1 LELWKAGV
9 GHLSDSELQPYKWKN
24 GFIENDAPRDIN
36 MTCGDIQ
43 ALETLVHIAI
53 AKEGTSSGS
62 ILEFMRIIQLKV
74 GPASTT
80 KDSEARVVESGA

>member
-1 LELWKAGV
+1 
-9 GHLSDSELQPYKWKN
+9 
-24 GFIENDAPRDIN
+24 